1 MDVSLLG
8 QGDTERPLQ
17 VQLVKLLAQD
27 LLDVVLEALL
37 LAADLRAAQRKLA
50 LTDLRSKVTS

>member
-1 MDVSLLG
+1 VDVALLG

-27 LLDVVLEALL
+27 LFDVVLEALL

>member
-1 MDVSLLG
+1 VDVALLG